1 MSFPSISHFITSLIA
16 FLCIMTA
23 GNSFA
28 SQAATNDLKPKV
40 LSLTQQE
47 QSMINWISAR
57 QAPMLEELSTHVD
70 INTGTANIKGL
81 NYYRELLKKELLDL
95 GFSVEQHSSPAI
107 PVLDCDGGQHV
118 VADHLLAT
126 RKGNSKN
133 RILLNGHMDTVFSN
147 DDEFQN
153 LVIEADGRLKGPGVV
168 DMKGGIVVMLNA
180 LRALKA
186 ANLLEPAT
194 IAVLLNSDEEIGSIG
209 SRPLIETIAKQ
220 HDIGMVFEGSY
231 QNRFARARKGL
242 GQARLKITGRES
254 HAGGRHED
262 GVSASLELAHKI
274 IEIEKLTDYQ
284 HKTTVN
290 VGVMQG
296 GEKRNTVP
304 GCADAYIDMRFP
316 TQADGEQLK
325 QKILNIAAKTSTSNP
340 RYPDLPSVESW
351 AILHRPAKAQNPVVD
366 DMISEA
372 MGLSKLIGEPIIG
385 SAYSGG
391 GTDGSL
397 AQAVGLAT
405 IDNMGLD
412 GVGFHS
418 SREESSVQ
426 SLMARTKLAAVML
439 ARQISKHD

>member
-1 MSFPSISHFITSLIA
+1 MSFPSISRFRKPIISLV
-16 FLCIMTA
+16 CIMLVGPT
-23 GNSFA
+23 FA
-28 SQAATNDLKPKV
+28 SQAASNDLKPKI

-47 QSMINWISAR
+47 EAMIDWIAAR
-57 QAPMLEELSTHVD
+57 QAPILEELSTHVN

-81 NYYRELLKKELLDL
+81 DYYRGLLKQELLDL
-95 GFSVEQHSSPAI
+95 GFTIEQHSSPAI

-118 VADHLLAT
+118 IADHLLAT
-126 RKGNSKN
+126 RKGKSKN

-147 DDEFQN
+147 DDEFQT
-153 LVIEADGRLKGPGVV
+153 LIIERDGRLKGPGVV

-194 IAVLLNSDEEIGSIG
+194 MTILLNSDEEIGSIG
-209 SRPLIETIAKQ
+209 SRPLIEKIAKQ
-220 HDIGMVFEGSY
+220 HDIGIVFEGSFE
-231 QNRFARARKGL
+231 NRFARARKGL

-254 HAGGRHED
+254 HAGGSHED

-274 IEIEKLTDYQ
+274 IEIENLTDYQ
-284 HKTTVN
+284 RKTTVN

-296 GEKRNTVP
+296 GEKRNTIP

-325 QKILNIAAKTSTSNP
+325 QKILGIAANTSTSNP

-385 SAYSGG
+385 STYSGG

-412 GVGFHS
+412 GAGFHS

-439 ARQISKHD
+439 ARQIAKHD